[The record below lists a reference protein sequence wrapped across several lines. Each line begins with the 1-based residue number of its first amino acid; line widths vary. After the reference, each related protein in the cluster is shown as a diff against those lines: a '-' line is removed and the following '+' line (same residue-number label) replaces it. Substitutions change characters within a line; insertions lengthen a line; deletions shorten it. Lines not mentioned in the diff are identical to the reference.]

1 MNFHGNKL
9 SDTRNLLQMLTKST
23 SPSYLPRSW
32 PWSRAEYISVT
43 SSLKL
48 GHCKQLRSLAF
59 RIVPEPSHTLGRTRN
74 KRRVAVQGLSSEVPL
89 FGDVNCSCQHS
100 ERPQPGS
107 GSCSGCPSLSPG
119 AAHHLTSLPG
129 TEAAAGKA
137 ALRKELSSPKT
148 RVEHQ
153 GRSSRG
159 AG

>member
-1 MNFHGNKL
+1 MKVKINEISDIVMNFHGNKL

-59 RIVPEPSHTLGRTRN
+59 RTVPEPSHTLGRTRN

-89 FGDVNCSCQHS
+89 FW
-100 ERPQPGS
+100 
-107 GSCSGCPSLSPG
+107 GCELLLSAFG
-119 AAHHLTSLPG
+119 APPARLWQLLRLPLAEPRGCTSSHIP
-129 TEAAAGKA
+129 
-137 ALRKELSSPKT
+137 PW
-148 RVEHQ
+148 H
-153 GRSSRG
+153 
-159 AG
+159 